1 MSEQKSMPRGR
12 TLLAGKIISN
22 YGQSSIDCIVRQI
35 SDVGAVI
42 EVESALGIPEHF
54 HLLIPGEGQP
64 QPCKRAWQSDK
75 QVGLVFEA
83 AEAAREE
90 AARNS
95 AEEAKSGDQIVRGQL
110 LALRA
115 ALDVVDVGV
124 LLLDAN
130 MKSQFINRAFR
141 RMWALPDAVAD
152 RNPAFVALMYHG
164 RDTNAY
170 EIEARSIDT
179 YVAERVRLVRAGDT
193 KPLDLR
199 RTNGEVIRMQCANLP
214 NGGRMISYTYVT
226 DIVRHADELEV
237 LHSALDNV
245 SEGVVMLDGNLN
257 AQFLNKKM
265 RTFWGITEEQAARR
279 PSYESLIRNSPHAN
293 DRGMT
298 LDQLDAFYASRVAA
312 VRDGSEPLR
321 DLRTTDGRNI
331 RAHCALLKNG
341 GRMLTYC
348 DVTDLVRNA
357 QQMEELATID
367 SMTGLYN
374 RRHFWALAA
383 AEWSRFQRYYRPL
396 SVLMIDVDHFKAVND
411 RYGHAVGDE
420 ALVAV
425 ANACR
430 EGKRSSDI
438 VGRLGGEEFAMLLPE
453 TDLDQARIVAERV
466 RRSVAASALEAHGV
480 HFNVTASVGFA
491 AAAVS
496 MSGFEALLHTA
507 DQALY
512 QAKAEGRNRTVAWS
526 PAPAAKLAAE

>member
-1 MSEQKSMPRGR
+1 MSEQKSMPGSRVF
-12 TLLAGKIISN
+12 LAGKVISN
-22 YGQSSIDCIVRQI
+22 YGQSSIDCIVRRM
-35 SDVGAVI
+35 SDVGATI
-42 EVESALGIPEHF
+42 EVENVLGIPEHF
-54 HLLIPGEGQP
+54 HLLIPGEGPP

-75 QVGLVFEA
+75 QVGLVFETE
-83 AEAAREE
+83 EAAKEE

-95 AEEAKSGDQIVRGQL
+95 AGEAKGGEQVVRGQL

-115 ALDVVDVGV
+115 ALDVIDVGV
-124 LLLDAN
+124 LLLDAD

-141 RMWALPDAVAD
+141 RMWALPDTVAD

-164 RDTNAY
+164 RDTKAY
-170 EIEARSIDT
+170 EIDAKNVDA
-179 YVAERVRLVRAGDT
+179 YVAERVRLVRAGDP

-199 RTNGEVIRMQCANLP
+199 RSNGEVIRMQCANLP

-245 SEGVVMLDGNLN
+245 SEGVVMLDRDLN
-257 AQFLNKKM
+257 AQFLNRKM
-265 RTFWGITEEQAARR
+265 RTFWGVTEEQAAQH

-298 LDQLDAFYASRVAA
+298 PDQLDAFYASRVAA

-331 RAHCALLKNG
+331 RAHCALLGNG

-348 DVTDLVRNA
+348 DVSDLVRNA

-374 RRHFWALAA
+374 RRHFWTMAA

-420 ALVAV
+420 VLVAV

-430 EGKRSSDI
+430 EGKRNSDI
-438 VGRLGGEEFAMLLPE
+438 VGRIGGEEFAMLLPE
-453 TDLDQARIVAERV
+453 TDLGQARIVAERV
-466 RRSVAASALEAHGV
+466 RQSIAASALQAHEV
-480 HFNVTASVGFA
+480 HFNVTASIGFA
-491 AAAVS
+491 AATAS
-496 MSGFEALLHTA
+496 MSGFEALLHAA

-512 QAKAEGRNRTVAWS
+512 QAKAGGRNRAVAWL
-526 PAPAAKLAAE
+526 PAPPAKLAAE